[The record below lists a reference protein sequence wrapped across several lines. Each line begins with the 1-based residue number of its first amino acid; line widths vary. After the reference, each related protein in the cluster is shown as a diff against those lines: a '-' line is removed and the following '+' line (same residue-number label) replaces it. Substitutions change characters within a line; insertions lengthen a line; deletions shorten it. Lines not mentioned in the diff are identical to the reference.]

1 MEDFLPLRYLF
12 ASTDHSSPDSMV
24 LSMPDVPMLPR
35 PKKSR
40 RGKYD
45 PERDYSA
52 ELRRRFH
59 ENPGGKRTSRACDR
73 CKCRKLPCDGNPES
87 CNNCVR
93 QGTECNMTDTSTGQ
107 THPRNIIRQ
116 LTRDIGKLQRQLQ
129 EKDHQIHTLNQ
140 QIQNL
145 LYYHQSPGAQLENPS
160 EYQPSQD
167 SGIMR
172 LVSTPSQNLDLAPQ
186 TGAFHTHAVGHTDIF
201 LPFYETS
208 FMNHVG

>member
-1 MEDFLPLRYLF
+1 MEDFLPREYLF
-12 ASTDHSSPDSMV
+12 TPPVHSSPDSMD
-24 LSMPDVPMLPR
+24 LSMPDISMLPR
-35 PKKSR
+35 PKKTR

-59 ENPGGKRTSRACDR
+59 ENPSGKRTSRACDR

-93 QGTECNMTDTSTGQ
+93 QGTACNMTDTSTGQ

-116 LTRDIGKLQRQLQ
+116 LNRDIGKLQRQLR
-129 EKDHQIHTLNQ
+129 EKDQQIHVLNE
-140 QIQNL
+140 QIRNL
-145 LYYHQSPGAQLENPS
+145 LPYHQSPGAQLGTPC

-167 SGIMR
+167 RGIMR
-172 LVSTPSQNLDLAPQ
+172 SDQGITPQQLERQTPYMSGQDLV
-186 TGAFHTHAVGHTDIF
+186 
-201 LPFYETS
+201 
-208 FMNHVG
+208 